1 MDGASNPLYWDSAY
15 EIVRELIEVHPDVDI
30 DAVGLDQLF
39 RWIVTLPGFADDPEL
54 ANDDILKDILRE
66 WYEEVTGV

>member
-1 MDGASNPLYWDSAY
+1 MDGAPNPLYWDSAY
-15 EIVRELIEVHPDVDI
+15 EIVRELNEAHPDVEI

-39 RWIVTLPGFADDPEL
+39 GWIVALPGFADDPEL
-54 ANDDILKDILRE
+54 VNDDILKDILRE